1 MATFIH
7 QDSIVPMDVFP
18 GTMFKNVI
26 RANGIVLCQG
36 ERQTL
41 VLDFDKIGLRLTNP
55 DMIVERF
62 VSDLRK
68 STAEYIEYI
77 SIYADSELDTK
88 TGRANGSFIIYLE
101 NVLKEY

>member
-55 DMIVERF
+55 DMIAKRF
-62 VSDLRK
+62 VSDLR
-68 STAEYIEYI
+68 
-77 SIYADSELDTK
+77 
-88 TGRANGSFIIYLE
+88 
-101 NVLKEY
+101 